1 MLLDEPTADSL
12 YKESYREL
20 KEKEQDRS
28 HEYCFCDSSRWRFLN
43 WEWIVINYLGAVWE
57 VVNVYMVLYV
67 LCLLMLKI
75 NG

>member
-28 HEYCFCDSSRWRFLN
+28 HEYCFCDSSR
-43 WEWIVINYLGAVWE
+43 
-57 VVNVYMVLYV
+57 
-67 LCLLMLKI
+67 
-75 NG
+75 